1 MHIVYIHGANASPA
15 SFNFIRQYFGE
26 HEATFIRYDTE
37 TDLADVV
44 LNITEMLPKSEH
56 VSIVG
61 HSLGGV
67 IGVAVS
73 QLLSHSGIVDRI
85 VTAGSP
91 FSGSDVARRLRI
103 LYPFSSFIKNVS
115 SSHPVFKRVV
125 NIGAV
130 VPTMSIVSTAGHNPL
145 VDDLNDGVVTIASQL
160 ALPRAIN
167 VRVELNHYE
176 TMLSPVVGE
185 LAAEFLIDGRVP
197 FISDRV

>member
-26 HEATFIRYDTE
+26 HQATFITYNTE

-44 LNITEMLPKSEH
+44 LDVANALPKNEH

-73 QLLSHSGIVDRI
+73 QIPAHSGVVDRI

-103 LYPFSSFIKNVS
+103 LFPFSS
-115 SSHPVFKRVV
+115 
-125 NIGAV
+125 
-130 VPTMSIVSTAGHNPL
+130 L
-145 VDDLNDGVVTIASQL
+145 
-160 ALPRAIN
+160 
-167 VRVELNHYE
+167 
-176 TMLSPVVGE
+176 
-185 LAAEFLIDGRVP
+185 
-197 FISDRV
+197 